1 MTQTTEKLIAEARRY
16 PTWTQEG
23 LLHDLASALDSEK
36 ARAGKAEAKLAKIEA
51 DFAHYREDCAELHE
65 ADCAKLKTA
74 EDENAELKAG
84 LEQMANQWNCSQD
97 HAERLAAELKV
108 VRRELLD
115 KIEDE
120 RTKS

>member
-1 MTQTTEKLIAEARRY
+1 MTQTVEELIAEAARGVE
-16 PTWTQEG
+16 PGDWT
-23 LLHDLASALDSEK
+23 DLVGRLSSALASEK
-36 ARAGKAEAKLAKIEA
+36 ARAEKAGAKLAKIEA

-74 EDENAELKAG
+74 EDENADLKAG

-108 VRRELLD
+108 VR
-115 KIEDE
+115 
-120 RTKS
+120 